1 MQSVQLHETQRWDSP
16 QKISYRV
23 IMEKKGM
30 SEWNKLIPKPRS
42 VFLRVKCTK
51 CGNEQLIFSNAVNKI
66 TCNVCGETLA
76 EPSGGRAKIKG
87 DVQAVLE

>member
-1 MQSVQLHETQRWDSP
+1 
-16 QKISYRV
+16 
-23 IMEKKGM
+23 M

-42 VFLRVKCTK
+42 VFLRVKCLK

-66 TCNVCGETLA
+66 TCNVCGELLA
-76 EPSGGRAKIKG
+76 EPSGGRAKING